1 MMRGKITVIV
11 LASIIIW
18 VLLFTLFYFAP
29 LFAFS
34 FGGEPEWY
42 IVVIAFLRNA
52 PFNVGKAGE
61 VNTFLVFINALF
73 WTLCI
78 AGILYFTARLM
89 SKNAPAKQ

>member
-18 VLLFTLFYFAP
+18 VLLYTLFYFTP

-52 PFNVGKAGE
+52 PFTIVKVGE

-89 SKNAPAKQ
+89 SKKAPDKQ

>member
-1 MMRGKITVIV
+1 MMSGKITVII

-61 VNTFLVFINALF
+61 VNTFLVFINAIF

>member
-42 IVVIAFLRNA
+42 IVVIAF
-52 PFNVGKAGE
+52 
-61 VNTFLVFINALF
+61 
-73 WTLCI
+73 
-78 AGILYFTARLM
+78 
-89 SKNAPAKQ
+89 

>member
-18 VLLFTLFYFAP
+18 VLLFTLFYFTP

-52 PFNVGKAGE
+52 PFTVGKAGE

-73 WTLCI
+73 WTLCV
-78 AGILYFTARLM
+78 AGLLYSVARGI
-89 SKNAPAKQ
+89 SKKSTL

>member
-61 VNTFLVFINALF
+61 VNTFLVFINAIF

-89 SKNAPAKQ
+89 SKKASAKQ